1 MTGGGAGFGADGL
14 RGGSGVVTAP
24 KLEEG
29 RGVPG
34 ALESSVNLWT
44 VGADEISLRGVEGQG
59 TLNSG
64 AGLGCAGLRE
74 AGLRGAERLEGAG
87 PRGMC
92 GLGGAR
98 LRGTRGL
105 WGARIWAIGGLRGG
119 RLRGAGFGAGD
130 TGGTP
135 WRRGRDCRCRD
146 LDGCV
151 SGCGCCCGC
160 CSS

>member
-1 MTGGGAGFGADGL
+1 MGFGADGL
-14 RGGSGVVTAP
+14 LGGSGVVATP

-34 ALESSVNLWT
+34 ALESRVNLWT
-44 VGADEISLRGVEGQG
+44 VGAGETSWRGVEGRG
-59 TLNSG
+59 TFNSG
-64 AGLGCAGLRE
+64 AGLGCAALRE
-74 AGLRGAERLEGAG
+74 AGLWGAGRLGGAG
-87 PRGMC
+87 PRGTC

-105 WGARIWAIGGLRGG
+105 RAARIWATGGLGGG

-130 TGGTP
+130 AGTTP
-135 WRRGRDCRCRD
+135 WRLGRDCRCRD

-151 SGCGCCCGC
+151 SGCGCGC

>member
-1 MTGGGAGFGADGL
+1 MGFGADRL
-14 RGGSGVVTAP
+14 LGGSGVVLPP
-24 KLEEG
+24 KLTEG

-34 ALESSVNLWT
+34 ALESRINLWT
-44 VGADEISLRGVEGQG
+44 VGAGVTSWRGVEGRG

-74 AGLRGAERLEGAG
+74 AGLQGAWRLEGAG

-105 WGARIWAIGGLRGG
+105 RGARI
-119 RLRGAGFGAGD
+119 
-130 TGGTP
+130 
-135 WRRGRDCRCRD
+135 
-146 LDGCV
+146 
-151 SGCGCCCGC
+151 
-160 CSS
+160 